1 MGKYGVVFTPIK
13 QPKRKEIMKKYRLVC
28 HENHIRYKDVFAKNE
43 EQAYEMLEDISDYDK
58 WEYGKEYGE
67 SYVEELKK

>member
-1 MGKYGVVFTPIK
+1 
-13 QPKRKEIMKKYRLVC
+13 MKKYRLVR

-43 EQAYEMLEDISDYDK
+43 EQAQEMLEDISDYDK

-67 SYVEELKK
+67 SYVEELEKAQANK